1 VRRLRILTWHV
12 HGSYLQ
18 SLGALDHDIVV
29 PVKAGRPA
37 RYGGRPDDAAWPA
50 SIREVPAE
58 AVRSLDVDVVLY
70 QSPANWLEDQ
80 HELLSDAQRRGPRVY
95 VEHDPPREHPTDTVH
110 PVHDPDVLVVHVT
123 NFNALMWDNG
133 PSPVRVVEHGI
144 VVPEGLTWT
153 GDVAR
158 GLVVVNDLATRG
170 RRLGADLVAR
180 ARERLPIDVAGLR
193 SEAIGGLGAL
203 SHRDLLDLEAR
214 YRFFFHPA
222 RYTSFGM
229 AVCEAM
235 LLGSPVVALATTEMP
250 TVIEN
255 GRNGFT
261 STDPAVLEAAMAA
274 LLEDRGLAHSIGTA
288 GRQTARERFSIE
300 RFVAAWNAVLAE
312 AVGDPT
318 PARSTARSSPD
329 VEAAGAGSAA
339 EGRFVKRATQAPE
352 RTGRRAA
359 DAARPRAEINR

>member
-1 VRRLRILTWHV
+1 VRRLTILTWHV

-37 RYGGRPDDAAWPA
+37 RYGGRPDDAPWPA

-58 AVRSLDVDVVLY
+58 AVSSLDVDVVLY

-80 HELLSDAQRRGPRVY
+80 HDLLSDAQRRGPRVY

-110 PVHDPDVLVVHVT
+110 PVDDPDVLVVHVT
-123 NFNALMWDNG
+123 DFNALMWDNG
-133 PSPVRVVEHGI
+133 RSPVRVVEHG
-144 VVPEGLTWT
+144 VAVPERLVWT
-153 GDVAR
+153 GDIAR

-170 RRLGADLVAR
+170 RRLGADLVAG
-180 ARERLPIDVAGLR
+180 ARERLPIDVAGMR
-193 SEAIGGLGAL
+193 SEAVGGLGAL
-203 SHRDLLDLEAR
+203 AHRDLLGLEAR

-235 LLGSPVVALATTEMP
+235 LLGAPVVALATTEMP

-261 STDPAVLEAAMAA
+261 STNPAVLEAAMAA
-274 LLEDRGLAHSIGTA
+274 LLEDHGLARSIGTA
-288 GRQTARERFSIE
+288 GRETARERFSIE
-300 RFVAAWNAVLAE
+300 RFVAGWNAVLAE
-312 AVGDPT
+312 AVGDPV
-318 PARSTARSSPD
+318 PARGRAHATPEGVAGGARAEAGRPLPAASPPD
-329 VEAAGAGSAA
+329 
-339 EGRFVKRATQAPE
+339 RA
-352 RTGRRAA
+352 RRRPR
-359 DAARPRAEINR
+359 DPARPTAEINQ